1 MKDKITIAIVCV
13 FFIGMYWISRTIG
26 ITSSNASFISEETM
40 PTSIEDATMD
50 FIDYET
56 PETTLFNKEEL
67 RTEISA
73 MNTYK
78 LESIDTDILT
88 FGEAFGYYRQCLGPD
103 SSFQWNGIEYSTL
116 FSEEVIIQVADSVK
130 VDDKPEET
138 EVSQIR

>member
-1 MKDKITIAIVCV
+1 MKDKITVTIVCI
-13 FFIGMYWISRTIG
+13 FFIGMYMISRSASIA
-26 ITSSNASFISEETM
+26 SSNKSFISEKTM
-40 PTSIEDATMD
+40 STPAEDTTMD

-56 PETTLFNKEEL
+56 PETTLFNEEEL

-73 MNTYK
+73 MNTCK

-103 SSFQWNGIEYSTL
+103 SSFQWNGIEYTTL
-116 FSEEVIIQVADSVK
+116 ISDEVIIQLADSVK